1 MHALKAASTLPR
13 RVRKLCRTGTGPEA
27 GAIGR
32 QRPGRG
38 GEGTTAVRAGH
49 QLSWCSSRRRSGSR
63 CGPAATRSR
72 MTLSSH
78 WLAVSPSSRAAGHT
92 HGAVATRCQGCPPI
106 PMHPK
111 LTILNKSS
119 GNPYVRDGDVLI
131 GSGAPQ
137 AGGTLPQSAISSHL
151 RPRRNPMMTPSPTA
165 LRRAAIGWSDA
176 KLLTSST
183 ACP

>member
-1 MHALKAASTLPR
+1 MFVAAPFGLAMRS
-13 RVRKLCRTGTGPEA
+13 CRHSFPDDPFEPLACG
-27 GAIGR
+27 
-32 QRPGRG
+32 QS
-38 GEGTTAVRAGH
+38 
-49 QLSWCSSRRRSGSR
+49 LFSSCWSYSRRRCHSLSGL
-63 CGPAATRSR
+63 PAYSDASK
-72 MTLSSH
+72 
-78 WLAVSPSSRAAGHT
+78 AYDFA
-92 HGAVATRCQGCPPI
+92 
-106 PMHPK
+106 
-111 LTILNKSS
+111 ILNKSS